1 MVVLSAVL
9 NVKDLL
15 KIFSHYPLSHVIIMF
30 LKLSELYISPCMG
43 RKL

>member
-9 NVKDLL
+9 LKDLL
-15 KIFSHYPLSHVIIMF
+15 KIFSHYLLNHIIIMF
-30 LKLSELYISPCMG
+30 LRLSELYISPCMG